1 MFHTSSDTEEE
12 GNISVE
18 EVLTE
23 KQEESEEISTIEVA
37 NEGEPAGPY
46 EGEPIA
52 DEEWLAQYNEERQA
66 EDDLLGK
73 LQRRLDGS
81 ESIAS
86 W

>member
-1 MFHTSSDTEEE
+1 MSHTSSDTEEE
-12 GNISVE
+12 GNMSVE
-18 EVLTE
+18 EILME
-23 KQEESEEISTIEVA
+23 EQEESEEISTTEVV

-52 DEEWLAQYNEERQA
+52 DEEWLSQCNEERQA

-73 LQRRLDGS
+73 LQRRLDGN